1 MKTRIAMRTKG
12 LHLSPSQTITVERA
26 INDVQ
31 DREYKA
37 RCSMTL
43 QAADC
48 CALHEFLVMYYAFI
62 LVGLVVH
69 GEDIV
74 TRFVTGKAQ
83 AVCS

>member
-1 MKTRIAMRTKG
+1 
-12 LHLSPSQTITVERA
+12 
-26 INDVQ
+26 
-31 DREYKA
+31 
-37 RCSMTL
+37 MTL

-62 LVGLVVH
+62 LVGLVVQ